1 MSQIHITPITP
12 QLQTDADTAIT
23 SFSGGERHIQLSATL
38 RSNIANPTCLG
49 CNVLAQPHSASDL
62 IDLLLTENALRHLK
76 PELQLHLT
84 LPYLPYA
91 RQDRVCAEGQAFS
104 LEVLAQMLA
113 INPKQYIVTWDVHSN
128 VAKQLIPNLINIEAP
143 TIIATCA
150 PLVDLLNDE
159 NAVLIC
165 PDKGAIERCN
175 ELNKSLAT
183 ALPIAY
189 CTKIRDPSTGHIS
202 STHVELP
209 SNMQNLNGKT
219 AIISDDICDGGMTFI
234 GIAKALRA
242 LGCEHI
248 ALYVTHGI
256 FSKGL
261 SVFDGLID
269 QIFTTTSF
277 EQIAHDK
284 LTVIDF
290 QTNLKELS

>member
-1 MSQIHITPITP
+1 M
-12 QLQTDADTAIT
+12 DM
-23 SFSGGERHIQLSATL
+23 
-38 RSNIANPTCLG
+38 
-49 CNVLAQPHSASDL
+49 
-62 IDLLLTENALRHLK
+62 LLTENALRHANPKCAFNLVI
-76 PELQLHLT
+76 
-84 LPYLPYA
+84 PYLPYS
-91 RQDRVCAEGQAFS
+91 RQDRVCADGQAFS
-104 LEVLAQMLA
+104 LEVMAQLLA
-113 INPKQYIVTWDVHSN
+113 IHPKKNVVTWDVHSN

-143 TIIATCA
+143 EIIATCA

-159 NAVLIC
+159 SAVLIC
-165 PDKGAIERCN
+165 PDNGAIERCN
-175 ELNKSLAT
+175 QLNDSLAT

-189 CTKIRDPSTGHIS
+189 CTKIRDPNTGHIS
-202 STHVELP
+202 STYVELP

-248 ALYVTHGI
+248 VLYVTHGI

-277 EQIAHDK
+277 KQTPHDK

-290 QTNLKELS
+290 QTNLKELV